1 MQVFGK
7 LASCSLVIKK
17 LYMENILEW
26 FQLKSN
32 KKLILCIHSG
42 SQNCACTKHTYMAY
56 SIESTLQYD
65 RSTL

>member
-7 LASCSLVIKK
+7 LANCSLVIKK

-32 KKLILCIHSG
+32 KKLIYVYIQDHKTVLVPNIH
-42 SQNCACTKHTYMAY
+42 TWHTALKVHY
-56 SIESTLQYD
+56 SMTGQH
-65 RSTL
+65 